1 MSKTKILVAT
11 MTLSGGTPLE
21 PFSLAGGEELT
32 GAKAEALGLD
42 EDSVAD
48 LLARG
53 MIAEVDVRT
62 AETGAKGAAKELA
75 AAVKRAD
82 AAEAKVAE
90 LEAKLAAATKPAA

>member
-32 GAKAEALGLD
+32 GARAEALGLD

-53 MIAEVDVRT
+53 MIEEVDVRS
-62 AETGAKGAAKELA
+62 AESGAKGESKALA
-75 AAVKRAD
+75 AAVKRAE
-82 AAEAKVAE
+82 AVEAKVTE
-90 LEAKLAAATKPAA
+90 LEAALAAAAKSAA